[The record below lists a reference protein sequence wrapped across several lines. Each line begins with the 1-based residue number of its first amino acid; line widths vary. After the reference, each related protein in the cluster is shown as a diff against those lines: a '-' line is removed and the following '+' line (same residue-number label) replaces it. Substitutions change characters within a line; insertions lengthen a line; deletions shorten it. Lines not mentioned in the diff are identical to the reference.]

1 MKTKPTHIP
10 ILNDVYF
17 VFLKNVKKSSKPFS
31 FEDVYGLLGAAS
43 LSKRSTRK
51 MLDKA
56 INKSVIKLVSKDLYA
71 RKDLDLLS
79 L

>member
-1 MKTKPTHIP
+1 MVAY
-10 ILNDVYF
+10 NDVYL
-17 VFLKNVKKSSKPFS
+17 VFLKNVKKSTKPFS
-31 FEDVYGLLGAAS
+31 LDNVYGLLGAAY

-56 INKSVIKLVSKDLYA
+56 IRKGIIKLVSKDLYA

>member
-10 ILNDVYF
+10 ILNDVYL

-31 FEDVYGLLGAAS
+31 FEDVYGLLGAAY

>member
-17 VFLKNVKKSSKPFS
+17 IFLKNVKKSSKPFS
-31 FEDVYGLLGAAS
+31 FEDVYGLLGAAC

-56 INKSVIKLVSKDLYA
+56 IKRGVIKLVSKDLYS

>member
-1 MKTKPTHIP
+1 MKTKPTHIENF
-10 ILNDVYF
+10 NDVYL

-31 FEDVYGLLGAAS
+31 LEDVYGLLGATY

-51 MLDKA
+51 MLDKS
-56 INKSVIKLVSKDLYA
+56 IKKGIIKLVSKDLYA

>member
-1 MKTKPTHIP
+1 MVAY
-10 ILNDVYF
+10 NDVYL
-17 VFLKNVKKSSKPFS
+17 VFLKNVKKSTKPFS
-31 FEDVYGLLGAAS
+31 LDNVYGLLGAAK

-51 MLDKA
+51 MLDRAKRKG
-56 INKSVIKLVSKDLYA
+56 IIKLVSKDLYA